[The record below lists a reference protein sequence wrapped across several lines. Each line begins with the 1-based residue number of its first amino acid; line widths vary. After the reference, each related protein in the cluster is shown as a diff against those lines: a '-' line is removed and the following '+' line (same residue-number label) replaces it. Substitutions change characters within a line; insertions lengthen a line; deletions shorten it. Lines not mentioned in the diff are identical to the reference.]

1 MSQGKTMV
9 LNFFYYSTFSGGGSR
24 CQNALFL
31 LRHHLSLAL
40 AGWLPGNYMAPVS
53 LIAVEIKISL
63 NTTAANVAQHNT
75 IEKFHLN
82 FLLTKLTI

>member
-1 MSQGKTMV
+1 MH
-9 LNFFYYSTFSGGGSR
+9 FFIAPSPFPPW
-24 CQNALFL
+24 
-31 LRHHLSLAL
+31 LA
-40 AGWLPGNYMAPVS
+40 GNYMAPVS

-82 FLLTKLTI
+82 FVLTKLTIWIQSLNFTLEIEM